1 VRQRCDGERVWR
13 PNRAARAAGCVFVL
27 GGIAVGAYLAGHH
40 RPDLA
45 ALAAVFAVGG
55 WRFALHPSLAATAE
69 GVVIRNPLRRIVV
82 PWRQVEGALPGSRGV
97 IVLRTD
103 RRPVKAWA
111 VQKANWSHF
120 LGKRRRADDVAE
132 YLIRSAKRHR
142 APKRADASAGP
153 PTRLAGG
160 EEPPAGRPR

>member
-1 VRQRCDGERVWR
+1 MKIRERGDGERVWR
-13 PNRAARAAGCVFVL
+13 PNRAARAAGWVFVL
-27 GGIAVGAYLAGHH
+27 GGIAVGVSLAGHH
-40 RPDLA
+40 RLDLA
-45 ALAAVFAVGG
+45 ALAALFAVGG
-55 WRFALHPSLAATAE
+55 WRFGLHPSLAATAE
-69 GVVIRNPLRRIVV
+69 GVVIRNPFRRIVV

-132 YLIRSAKRHR
+132 YLIRSAKRRR
-142 APKRADASAGP
+142 ASNVSDRP
-153 PTRLAGG
+153 GG
-160 EEPPAGRPR
+160 

>member
-1 VRQRCDGERVWR
+1 MSERSDGERVWR

-142 APKRADASAGP
+142 VPKGADPSPGS

>member
-1 VRQRCDGERVWR
+1 MINPPYGRVTVSERSDGERVWR
-13 PNRAARAAGCVFVL
+13 PNRAARAAGWVFIL
-27 GGIAVGAYLAGHH
+27 GGIAAGTYLVRHH

-45 ALAAVFAVGG
+45 TLAALFAVGG
-55 WRFALHPSLAATAE
+55 WRYGLHPALAATAE
-69 GVVIRNPLRRIVV
+69 GVVIRNPFRRIVV
-82 PWRQVEGALPGSRGV
+82 PWRQVEGALPGSSGL

-132 YLIRSAKRHR
+132 YLTRSAKRHR
-142 APKRADASAGP
+142 ATS
-153 PTRLAGG
+153 
-160 EEPPAGRPR
+160 

>member
-1 VRQRCDGERVWR
+1 MSQRCEGERVWR
-13 PNRAARAAGCVFVL
+13 PNRAALAAGCVFML

-40 RPDLA
+40 HPDLA
-45 ALAAVFAVGG
+45 TLAALFAVGG
-55 WRFALHPSLAATAE
+55 WRFGLHPSLAATAD
-69 GVVIRNPLRRIVV
+69 GVVIRNPFRRIVV
-82 PWRQVEGALPGSRGV
+82 PWRQVEGALPGSRGL

-132 YLIRSAKRHR
+132 YLIRCAKRHR
-142 APKRADASAGP
+142 ATS
-153 PTRLAGG
+153 
-160 EEPPAGRPR
+160 